1 MTGLEIERREN
12 VPIARARE
20 DIDAASAR
28 RLGEELTESL
38 SGAAGQLVLDLSDTR
53 HVDSAG
59 IEMLF
64 RLSERLRQ
72 RRAKLLLVIPPG
84 SNLLR
89 LVEIVGLPRTIPVY
103 DSVEQALEGCAT
115 GER

>member
-12 VPIARARE
+12 VPVARAREE

-28 RLGEELTESL
+28 RLGDELAASL
-38 SGAAGQLVLDLSDTR
+38 SGAAGQLVVDLGATR
-53 HVDSAG
+53 YVDSAG

-103 DSVEQALEGCAT
+103 DTVEDALDACAQ
-115 GER
+115 RP